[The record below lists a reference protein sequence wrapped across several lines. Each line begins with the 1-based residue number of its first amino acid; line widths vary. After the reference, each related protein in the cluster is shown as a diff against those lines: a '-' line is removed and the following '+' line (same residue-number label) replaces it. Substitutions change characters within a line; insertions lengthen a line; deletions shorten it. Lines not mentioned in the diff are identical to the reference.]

1 MPPVLSVSPHS
12 PRMIS
17 REKKTASGLTYT
29 VKLHTSLG
37 FWQNSPCS
45 STAEYATE
53 FFSKE
58 SVRSRIY
65 EGVDGTAD
73 KNEESVN

>member
-1 MPPVLSVSPHS
+1 MVYCQQQ
-12 PRMIS
+12 
-17 REKKTASGLTYT
+17 TATGLTWT
-29 VKLHTSLG
+29 AKLRTSLG
-37 FWQNSPCS
+37 FWRNSPCS

-58 SVRSRIY
+58 SVRSGIY

-73 KNEESVN
+73 ENEESVN